1 MASWK
6 ENKVVGIVA
15 GAVAVIALII
25 LIGVTMRRNSTKISP
40 ETKIRMEE
48 VTKKMQQ
55 IGE

>member
-1 MASWK
+1 MASWND
-6 ENKVVGIVA
+6 NKVVGSVA